1 MPQEDIGLRQY
12 IAMLEK
18 DEARLKV
25 DLGEV
30 RIAKAHAQRILV
42 ERGIDRAVLPS
53 IGISI
58 PENGTMPY
66 AGLGNQAAALKFLK
80 DTGRSAHTSEICDAL
95 KRGGIESR
103 AKDFPTSIFGSL
115 KRLVKMGD
123 VDKVGRSQ
131 WIVKDGGSNPLV

>member
-25 DLGEV
+25 DLDEV
-30 RIAKAHAQRILV
+30 RIAKAHAH
-42 ERGIDRAVLPS
+42 RAVLPS

-80 DTGRSAHTSEICDAL
+80 DTGRSAQNL
-95 KRGGIESR
+95 
-103 AKDFPTSIFGSL
+103 
-115 KRLVKMGD
+115 
-123 VDKVGRSQ
+123 
-131 WIVKDGGSNPLV
+131 